1 MSARSQFT
9 FVGEKKFYKASEMCE
24 MAKVKKKVLIDTAML
39 AEALYEVKG
48 IYLINKEKL
57 DAFCKKM
64 RIYNLDARSVYI
76 GPKEAADQLGI
87 SMDMVHRLAS
97 RANALYRINGNY
109 FVNVQNINE
118 YFQQFQVKVANDFE
132 DVFEALHIEED

>member
-1 MSARSQFT
+1 MSARNQFT
-9 FVGEKKFYKASEMCE
+9 FVGEKKFYKASEVCQ
-24 MAKVKKKVLIDTAML
+24 MAKVNKKVLIDTAVL
-39 AEALYEVKG
+39 AEALYDVKG
-48 IYLINKEKL
+48 MYLVNKEKL
-57 DAFCKKM
+57 DAFCRKM

-87 SMDMVHRLAS
+87 SMDMIHRLAS

-132 DVFEALHIEED
+132 DVFEALHIKED